1 MNTAL
6 LPMIVSGDVP
16 SLVDSRTGEVVALTD
31 ATAEHIAATRDRILD
46 LESQLRE
53 AKTVMDREVI
63 SRMDADRLWT
73 IEAGPWKL
81 SAPSPAPQ
89 AHYDAQAMRT
99 DLMVLVDDGV
109 LSQAAADRA
118 VAEIVDWK
126 ASAAGIKA
134 LVKGGGQPADV
145 VARHT
150 TELERTRRVTVKRVG

>member
-6 LPMIVSGDVP
+6 LPMIVGDVP
-16 SLVDSRTGEVVALTD
+16 SLVDSTGEVVALTD

-53 AKTVMDREVI
+53 AKTMMDREVLA
-63 SRMDADRLWT
+63 RMDAEHVWT
-73 IEAGPWKL
+73 VHAGPWKL
-81 SAPSPAPQ
+81 SAPSPAPTD
-89 AHYDAQAMRT
+89 HYDAQAMRV
-99 DLMVLVDDGV
+99 DLVALVDDGV

-118 VAEIVDWK
+118 VAEIVDYR

-134 LVKGGGQPADV
+134 LVKGGGRPAEV

-150 TELERTRRVTVKRVG
+150 SELERTRRVTVKRVS

>member
-6 LPMIVSGDVP
+6 LPMIVGDVP
-16 SLVDSRTGEVVALTD
+16 SLIHQDTGEVVALTD

-53 AKTVMDREVI
+53 AKTMMDREVLA
-63 SRMDADRLWT
+63 RMDAEHVWT
-73 IEAGPWKL
+73 VHAGPWKL

-99 DLMVLVDDGV
+99 DLMVLVDDGQ

-118 VAEIVDWK
+118 VAEIVDYR

-134 LVKGGGQPADV
+134 LVKGGGRPAEV

-150 TELERTRRVTVKRVG
+150 SELERTRRVTVKRVS